1 MAKSPT
7 IPTIPTLPVTPTVQV
22 PDPVTLEPA
31 QARPDLAPVATSEP
45 LTLIASSKP
54 GPRLARLVPKHGFPI
69 RHFNNGIVFYPG
81 QPSAEIPVDAWL
93 ENQIK
98 SGTLQEV

>member
-7 IPTIPTLPVTPTVQV
+7 IPTIPTLPITPAVQV

-31 QARPDLAPVATSEP
+31 QARPALAPVATSEP
-45 LTLIASSKP
+45 PTLIASSKP
-54 GPRLARLVPKHGFPI
+54 GPRLARLVPQHGFPI

-98 SGTLQEV
+98 QGILKEV

>member
-7 IPTIPTLPVTPTVQV
+7 IPTIPTLPITPAVQV

-45 LTLIASSKP
+45 PTLIASSKP
-54 GPRLARLVPKHGFPI
+54 GPRLARLVPQHGFPI

-98 SGTLQEV
+98 QGILKEV